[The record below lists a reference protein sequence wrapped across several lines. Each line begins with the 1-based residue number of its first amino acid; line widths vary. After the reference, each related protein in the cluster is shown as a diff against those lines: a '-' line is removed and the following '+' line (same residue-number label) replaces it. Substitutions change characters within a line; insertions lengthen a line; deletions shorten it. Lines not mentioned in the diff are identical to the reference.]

1 MKSMAYSNDV
11 QKNVIN
17 KERKNSER
25 DGDYESTFI

>member
-1 MKSMAYSNDV
+1 MAYSNDV